1 MASRVSSRRWLLRE
15 VPQAYVLLVL
25 VAFVVSIF
33 TYFIDWSTV
42 RRKNAVQPTN
52 DTINQRYSGS
62 IVIPTGK
69 DMCWTFLLD
78 NRTGQLRDKGYF
90 KCAEATGQFGGTIS
104 PDGTR
109 LREVSKAFRH
119 KDN

>member
-33 TYFIDWSTV
+33 TYFIDWPTV
-42 RRKNAVQPTN
+42 RRKSAVQPTN
-52 DTINQRYSGS
+52 NTINQRYSGS
-62 IVIPTGK
+62 IIIPMGM
-69 DMCWTFLLD
+69 DMCWTIMLD
-78 NRTGQLRDKGYF
+78 NRTGNMRDGGHI
-90 KCAEATGQFGGTIS
+90 KCAEATGQFSETIS
-104 PDGTR
+104 PERTR
-109 LREVSKAFRH
+109 LREVSKSFRH